1 MTQDQTR
8 AAPRSLLW
16 VVVLA
21 TSFGL
26 LLPVLVLGGV
36 VMGFVEPR
44 LTAQEQELELQSKL
58 DLLSQSLPD
67 VLWNLEERGVANV
80 VSAVMASPNVVS
92 VQVVEHET
100 AGDFYRES
108 RPERATGHQYRGE
121 RDVVRNGVKIGQV
134 RVEIDDH
141 LAAALQMRHRLLYV
155 FTALAQLLV
164 AVWLVVALLGRWVIR
179 PLRKL
184 GSFADAIAGGNLST
198 PVAKARIREIGQ
210 LADRMRQ
217 MQTALH
223 EQFSAIE
230 MHKRQLVH
238 TAHYDALTGLP
249 NRVLLGDR
257 LQQAM
262 SQSVRRKLPLALL
275 FLDLDGFKGV
285 NDSHGHEVGD
295 VLLKAVAQ
303 HLQAVLREGD
313 TLARFGGDEFVAILI
328 DLQRPGDATPLLER
342 LLRAAAQ
349 PVTVGAHVLHVSVS
363 IGVAWFDA
371 QDVPDADHLLRQAD
385 QAMYQAKKAG
395 KNQFHCFNPQD

>member
-349 PVTVGAHVLHVSVS
+349 PVTVGAHVLQVSVS

-371 QDVPDADHLLRQAD
+371 QDVSDADHLLRQAD